1 MARVGELLKRE
12 LSQAIERELE
22 FTDVLVTIHAVEVAP
37 DLRNADVYV
46 GVVGGGE
53 SKISDVISKL
63 ESNRGM
69 LQTKVMKRVVL
80 KYTPR
85 LHFHAD
91 SSVERG
97 VNVVSLLDSLAEDP
111 LLEAGFAEDGE
122 EE

>member
-12 LSQAIERELE
+12 LSQAVERELE

-46 GVVGGGE
+46 GVVGGGD
-53 SKISDVISKL
+53 SKPAQVIEKL
-63 ESNRGM
+63 EANRGM

-111 LLEAGFAEDGE
+111 LLEKGFVEDE